1 MNNGKLFIISGPSG
15 VGKSSL
21 INDALSDLSGFIK
34 SISFTTRPK
43 RKDEVQGRQYR
54 FVTKEEFEELI
65 KKDLFLEWAP
75 YCGYLYG
82 TPKEFVINQLNSGEN
97 VILEIE
103 VKGAMQVKEKMKD
116 AFLIFITVSSLKQ
129 LEERIIG
136 RGTDNADEIKKRIDI
151 VKHEL
156 KYQKYYNCI
165 IINNNYNEAL
175 LNLKNVLI
183 SKKGGNS

>member
-1 MNNGKLFIISGPSG
+1 VSNGKLFIISGPSG

-21 INDALSDLSGFIK
+21 INDALSDLNGFVK
-34 SISFTTRPK
+34 STSVTTRPK
-43 RKDEVQGRQYR
+43 RKDEVPGRQYR

-82 TPKEFVINQLNSGEN
+82 TPKEFVMNQLNSGEN

-103 VKGAMQVKEKMKD
+103 VKGAMQVKEKIKD
-116 AFLIFITVSSLKQ
+116 AFLIFVTAASLEQ
-129 LEERIIG
+129 LEERITG
-136 RGTDNADEIKKRIDI
+136 RGTDNADEIKKRMII
-151 VKHEL
+151 AKREL
-156 KYQKYYNCI
+156 EYEKYYNCI